1 MSSPLLE
8 ANRRFIE
15 PPTRYSDLPTCKFK
29 PLHFRLNV
37 GRNDGST
44 TPSLVYMRKTR
55 NNTHLKQYQQPM
67 HFQAQSPSPRLSL
80 SRVLL
85 PNTVLQPL
93 HTNTAP
99 NESNERLEERET
111 RPLSLETRRNEFK

>member
-1 MSSPLLE
+1 M
-8 ANRRFIE
+8 
-15 PPTRYSDLPTCKFK
+15 
-29 PLHFRLNV
+29 
-37 GRNDGST
+37 
-44 TPSLVYMRKTR
+44 R
-55 NNTHLKQYQQPM
+55 NNTHPKQYQQPM

-111 RPLSLETRRNEFK
+111 RPLSLETHRNEFKRLVPKHVRAHRSRTPYLHPGSSIGNPGVP